1 MFIRRILAQS
11 AIFSF
16 WSAAAFAQQTPASSS
31 PPVLREFAVIL
42 QQNVETGKTPVGTK
56 VQATLAAATQFN
68 GTIIPRDAVLSIV
81 VADSVAKSGKDKAR
95 LEIRMDKATWNGGWS
110 PLKAYLMPLYYPMTA
125 QAAQGLPNGAAASS
139 TGDEADQR
147 TNSQSPMRRPFPA
160 SNSEAAQA
168 AIPDIPTISS
178 RPVRM
183 KNVELAPA
191 SDGGIALVSEHANL
205 KLYKRTTYVFAAD
218 ESADQ

>member
-1 MFIRRILAQS
+1 MFIRTILAQG
-11 AIFSF
+11 AIFGF
-16 WSAAAFAQQTPASSS
+16 WSAAVFAQQTPASSA
-31 PPVLREFAVIL
+31 PVLREFAVIL
-42 QQNVETGKTPVGTK
+42 QQNVETGKTPVGAK

-68 GTIIPRDAVLSIV
+68 GTIIPKNAVLSIV
-81 VADSVAKSGKDKAR
+81 VAESVAKSAKDKAR

-125 QAAQGLPNGAAASS
+125 QAGQSLPNGAAASS
-139 TGDEADQR
+139 AGDEADQR
-147 TNSQSPMRRPFPA
+147 RSSESPMQRPFPG
-160 SNSEAAQA
+160 SNSETAQA

-191 SDGGIALVSEHANL
+191 SDGGIALVSEHANV
-205 KLYKRTTYVFAAD
+205 KLYKLTTYIFAAD
-218 ESADQ
+218 ESATQ

>member
-1 MFIRRILAQS
+1 MFIRRIVAQG

-16 WSAAAFAQQTPASSS
+16 WSAAAFAQQTPASS
-31 PPVLREFAVIL
+31 PRVLREFAVIL
-42 QQNVETGKTPVGTK
+42 QQNVETGKTPVGAK
-56 VQATLAAATQFN
+56 VQATLATATQFN
-68 GTIIPRDAVLSIV
+68 GTIIPKNAVLSIV
-81 VADSVAKSGKDKAR
+81 VADSVAKSPKDKAR
-95 LEIRMDKATWNGGWS
+95 LEIRIDKATWNGGWS

-125 QAAQGLPNGAAASS
+125 QAGQSLPNGAASGA
-139 TGDEADQR
+139 GDEADQR
-147 TNSQSPMRRPFPA
+147 RSSESPMQRPFPG
-160 SNSEAAQA
+160 SNSETAQA
-168 AIPDIPTISS
+168 AIPDVPTISS

-218 ESADQ
+218 ESATQ